1 MRISSG
7 NEFSLTLLATVRDT
21 SEKYAVIDEQGRL
34 EIPVELREQLH
45 MKAGAVVNFKPVEQG
60 LQITTTPLLGAADT
74 GAAKLEW
81 DNGLLVDRRTGV
93 LPFEDVN
100 QTIEAGR
107 QEHFDRILGVASNC

>member
-1 MRISSG
+1 MIQ
-7 NEFSLTLLATVRDT
+7 
-21 SEKYAVIDEQGRL
+21 AVIDEQGRL

-45 MKAGAVVNFKPVEQG
+45 MKAGPVVNLKPVEQA
-60 LQITTTPLLGAADT
+60 LQLTTTLLLGAADT

-93 LPFEDVN
+93 LTLKDVN

-107 QEHFDRILGVASNC
+107 REHFDRIVGVASNS